1 MASKILFATLISMAA
16 AQTTLSIPWIG
27 VDPDIGSMVLDDI
40 QASVVAANPTATTLS
55 LGCAPS
61 QECGLFPAE
70 TLIYGPST
78 YNIYMGD
85 PSPDSDFTGTM
96 DCVIAKSAVCKESAA
111 GTEANFPGS
120 STTTYEAES
129 VGTFGVLVTAGMDKL
144 NVKAAA
150 TAAASV
156 TSEAAATGSGVS
168 GSMATIT
175 SAASTK
181 AAAAASGS
189 ASVSAS
195 ASAANISGYVE
206 KVGAAGR
213 NAVGVLGVA
222 AGVLGL
228 LL

>member
-1 MASKILFATLISMAA
+1 MASKILFATLISTAA
-16 AQTTLSIPWIG
+16 ALTTTVQIPWIG
-27 VDPDIGSMVLDDI
+27 VDSDVGSMLLTDM

-85 PSPDSDFTGTM
+85 PSPDSDFTATV

-129 VGTFGVLVTAGMDKL
+129 VGTFGVVVTAGLERL
-144 NVKAAA
+144 NVKAAP

-156 TSEAAATGSGVS
+156 TRVGSDQQH
-168 GSMATIT
+168 
-175 SAASTK
+175 
-181 AAAAASGS
+181 
-189 ASVSAS
+189 
-195 ASAANISGYVE
+195 GYGHVFCCE
-206 KVGAAGR
+206 LRVDGQGIRKHEPDGECGGCECYRCGWA
-213 NAVGVLGVA
+213 
-222 AGVLGL
+222 
-228 LL
+228 

>member
-1 MASKILFATLISMAA
+1 MASKVLFATLIGMAA
-16 AQTTLSIPWIG
+16 AGTTTTVSIPWIG
-27 VDPDIGSMVLDDI
+27 EDPDVGSMFLTDI

-55 LGCAPS
+55 LGCAPD
-61 QECGLFPAE
+61 QDCGLFPAE

-85 PSPDSDFTGTM
+85 PSPDSDFTATM

-129 VGTFGVLVTAGMDKL
+129 VGTFGVLVTAGLERL
-144 NVKAAA
+144 NVKAAP

-156 TSEAAATGSGVS
+156 TSEAAASRSGVS
-168 GSMATIT
+168 GTMATVT
-175 SAASTK
+175 SSAASSGSSAK
-181 AAAAASGS
+181 ASVSMSQTGSAAAAS
-189 ASVSAS
+189 AT
-195 ASAANISGYVE
+195 
-206 KVGAAGR
+206 GAAGR

-222 AGVLGL
+222 VGVLGL

>member
-16 AQTTLSIPWIG
+16 AQTTVSIPWIG

-96 DCVIAKSAVCKESAA
+96 DCVIAKI
-111 GTEANFPGS
+111 PGS

>member
-1 MASKILFATLISMAA
+1 MASKILFATLISTAA
-16 AQTTLSIPWIG
+16 ALTTTVQIPWIG
-27 VDPDIGSMVLDDI
+27 VDSDVGSMLLTDM

-85 PSPDSDFTGTM
+85 PSPDSDFTATV

-129 VGTFGVLVTAGMDKL
+129 VGTFGVVVTAGLERL
-144 NVKAAA
+144 NVKAAP

-156 TSEAAATGSGVS
+156 TSEAAATGSGVTSSMATVTSSAASSGSTAKAS
-168 GSMATIT
+168 GSMSQTGSAV
-175 SAASTK
+175 AASAT
-181 AAAAASGS
+181 
-189 ASVSAS
+189 
-195 ASAANISGYVE
+195 
-206 KVGAAGR
+206 GAAGR
-213 NAVGVLGVA
+213 DAVGILGVV